1 MDEKNVIQGTLFP
14 ELEETK
20 QQKPQ
25 TVNKSISQLE
35 SEIEVLKR
43 ENTEGSENANLEILN
58 SLKNYHKRNQNM
70 TNNTYTQ
77 LYNFMNIQ
85 NNFK

>member
-1 MDEKNVIQGTLFP
+1 MQNKIICQPDEIDHF
-14 ELEETK
+14 
-20 QQKPQ
+20 QKIK
-25 TVNKSISQLE
+25 TSQADLR
-35 SEIEVLKR
+35 ILRKIIPIINNFTALQIIR
-43 ENTEGSENANLEILN
+43 IKKILN